1 MRGRAESSG
10 PTSSAHDQAD
20 VGPLLASQGLVWLSP
35 DSRSWGCALD
45 EWLPRRRRAEG
56 DRRQARGGREAGTRW
71 SSGWEAGAARG
82 FSWYTDRC
90 VAEGIAVRVLT
101 AVDQHTCLFPANLQ
115 SPAMESF
122 HAALQIARALC
133 TVPPRIAAPEHAV
146 LDFST
151 VGRSAHR
158 VIRAQLAALLRDT
171 QRHLDRRD
179 AAGGGSNAEDED
191 DDDAAGAARPAPGAG
206 AAHARANI
214 VRPPNVDPNIDD
226 DDDSALDQ
234 YGIALIDCSRGTN
247 DTECVHKQ
255 IVTTFGSWNTVFT
268 DRPSADR
275 PFSESV
281 RLRLARQE
289 QCRAAR

>member
-90 VAEGIAVRVLT
+90 VAEGIAVRVLA
-101 AVDQHTCLFPANLQ
+101 AVDQHTCLFPANPQ

-158 VIRAQLAALLRDT
+158 VIRAQLAALLRDM
-171 QRHLDRRD
+171 QRHLLRRD
-179 AAGGGSNAEDED
+179 T
-191 DDDAAGAARPAPGAG
+191 
-206 AAHARANI
+206 
-214 VRPPNVDPNIDD
+214 V
-226 DDDSALDQ
+226 ALDQ

>member
-1 MRGRAESSG
+1 MA
-10 PTSSAHDQAD
+10 
-20 VGPLLASQGLVWLSP
+20 
-35 DSRSWGCALD
+35 
-45 EWLPRRRRAEG
+45 
-56 DRRQARGGREAGTRW
+56 
-71 SSGWEAGAARG
+71 
-82 FSWYTDRC
+82 
-90 VAEGIAVRVLT
+90 
-101 AVDQHTCLFPANLQ
+101 AVDQHTCLFPANPQ

-226 DDDSALDQ
+226 DDASALDQ

-255 IVTTFGSWNTVFT
+255 IVTTFGYWNTVFT
-268 DRPSADR
+268 DSPSADR
-275 PFSESV
+275 PFS
-281 RLRLARQE
+281 
-289 QCRAAR
+289 

>member
-1 MRGRAESSG
+1 
-10 PTSSAHDQAD
+10 
-20 VGPLLASQGLVWLSP
+20 
-35 DSRSWGCALD
+35 LD

-56 DRRQARGGREAGTRW
+56 DRRQARGGREAGTGW

-90 VAEGIAVRVLT
+90 VAEGIAVRVLA
-101 AVDQHTCLFPANLQ
+101 AVDQHTCLFPANPQ

-179 AAGGGSNAEDED
+179 AVAADTALMTLQ
-191 DDDAAGAARPAPGAG
+191 AAGAMLRTRTMMTLQSPHARRRVPAP
-206 AAHARANI
+206 RMQEQT

-255 IVTTFGSWNTVFT
+255 IVTTFGSWNPVFT

>member
-10 PTSSAHDQAD
+10 PTSSAHDQAG

-56 DRRQARGGREAGTRW
+56 DRRQARGGREAGTGW

-90 VAEGIAVRVLT
+90 VAEGIAVRVLA
-101 AVDQHTCLFPANLQ
+101 AVDQHTCLFPANPQ

-158 VIRAQLAALLRDT
+158 VIRAQLAARLRDM
-171 QRHLDRRD
+171 QRHLLRRD
-179 AAGGGSNAEDED
+179 T
-191 DDDAAGAARPAPGAG
+191 
-206 AAHARANI
+206 
-214 VRPPNVDPNIDD
+214 V
-226 DDDSALDQ
+226 ALDQ

-268 DRPSADR
+268 DRPSDDR

>member
-1 MRGRAESSG
+1 M
-10 PTSSAHDQAD
+10 
-20 VGPLLASQGLVWLSP
+20 
-35 DSRSWGCALD
+35 D

-90 VAEGIAVRVLT
+90 VAEGIAVRVLA
-101 AVDQHTCLFPANLQ
+101 AVDQHTCLFPANPQ